1 MIATLG
7 GHETYLHTKF
17 QLSSPNS
24 KASRFQKPC
33 YSRFLI
39 KVYCRGRSM
48 SEQLGPLA
56 RLRCTLSGQRPI
68 CGASAPVF
76 APVQIEGQAPLS
88 YFSSPFSCCCCG
100 CCSFCCCC
108 CHKIFLF
115 HIYFIYNI
123 YTYIHFTCVY
133 IFLFAHSVYIHVCI
147 YKLELYFFF
156 FCFVVIVIA
165 VAVVVVI
172 YAVAVV
178 VVYCLS
184 SSIYL

>member
-1 MIATLG
+1 MIRSLG
-7 GHETYLHTKF
+7 GHENYLHTKF

-33 YSRFLI
+33 GKRFLI

-88 YFSSPFSCCCCG
+88 YFSSPFSCCCWVLLLICMLLF
-100 CCSFCCCC
+100 SQN
-108 CHKIFLF
+108 IF
-115 HIYFIYNI
+115 IS
-123 YTYIHFTCVY
+123 Y
-133 IFLFAHSVYIHVCI
+133 IFYIYYI
-147 YKLELYFFF
+147 Y
-156 FCFVVIVIA
+156 
-165 VAVVVVI
+165 I
-172 YAVAVV
+172 Y
-178 VVYCLS
+178 
-184 SSIYL
+184 I